1 MFEKIRVKTTSRVQ
15 FVDITSEVV
24 KVIEKSG
31 VKNGLCVV
39 FVPHTTAGVTLNEN
53 ADPTVRRDIM
63 DTLSAIVPENGR
75 YSHLEGNADA
85 HIKASLVGSSVTLI
99 VEEGRPV
106 FGTWQGIYLCEFDGP
121 RVRTVYVKVL
131 EG

>member
-63 DTLSAIVPENGR
+63 DTLSVIVPENGR

-99 VEEGRPV
+99 VEEGHPV

>member
-63 DTLSAIVPENGR
+63 DTLSVIVPENGR

>member
-63 DTLSAIVPENGR
+63 DTLSNIVPENGH

-85 HIKASLVGSSVTLI
+85 HIKTSLVGSSVTLI